1 MKAFPP
7 PRASPV
13 YNPGLRTL
21 HWLMAALIFVALPLG
36 VWASLL
42 PRGGTRSEILFFHK
56 SIGMTVLCL
65 VALRIVWRLVV
76 GAPAYAEPLGRLTH
90 AAARSAHIALYAL
103 MIAMPVSGYVL
114 STGDGFGI
122 PWFGLFSFPALLP
135 KDRAAAAAGNWAH
148 FVFAWTIAFV
158 LAAHLGAVVW
168 HAAIKRDSVL
178 TRMWP
183 SYRPDVRD
191 PATAW
196 AALTGQARA
205 SGSACTTWSVNTD
218 AGSLFHSDRIVGER
232 TTPTPTR

>member
-1 MKAFPP
+1 MKVFVP
-7 PRASPV
+7 PRAAAI
-13 YNPGLRTL
+13 YNPGLRFL

-36 VWASLL
+36 VWASLM
-42 PRGGTRSEILFFHK
+42 PRGETRAEILVIHK

-65 VALRIVWRLVV
+65 VALRIVWRLIV

-114 STGDGFGI
+114 SAAGVAKI
-122 PWFGLFSFPALLP
+122 SWFGLFSFPLLLP
-135 KDRAAAAAGNWAH
+135 KNEALRLAGSWAH
-148 FVFAWTIAFV
+148 FVFAWMIAFV

-183 SYRPDVRD
+183 SYRPRK
-191 PATAW
+191 A
-196 AALTGQARA
+196 
-205 SGSACTTWSVNTD
+205 
-218 AGSLFHSDRIVGER
+218 
-232 TTPTPTR
+232 

>member
-1 MKAFPP
+1 VAEVGKVDLMKAFPP
-7 PRASPV
+7 PRMAPV
-13 YNPGLRTL
+13 HHPGLRLL

-42 PRGGTRSEILFFHK
+42 PRGETRSEILFFHK

-65 VALRIVWRLVV
+65 VALRIVWRLVA

-90 AAARSAHIALYAL
+90 AAAHSAHIALYAL
-103 MIAMPVSGYVL
+103 MIAMPVSGYLL
-114 STGDGFGI
+114 STAGGADV

-135 KDRAAAAAGNWAH
+135 RDEAPRVAAGWAH
-148 FVFAWTIAFV
+148 YVFAWTIAFV

-183 SYRPDVRD
+183 GYRP
-191 PATAW
+191 
-196 AALTGQARA
+196 A
-205 SGSACTTWSVNTD
+205 SP
-218 AGSLFHSDRIVGER
+218 IVK
-232 TTPTPTR
+232 P